1 MNKDVDDLFE
11 NKKEFVDYLNKLYD
25 LYEESNKKSY

>member
-11 NKKEFVDYLNKLYD
+11 SKEKFVSYLNKLCSAY
-25 LYEESNKKSY
+25 LNRE

>member
-11 NKKEFVDYLNKLYD
+11 SKEEFVSYLNKLYSTC
-25 LYEESNKKSY
+25 YAKTE